1 MYEKILLKLKE
12 QRGTTSNVTDRSL
25 EDLAKSL
32 VSIITTDDI
41 LALTD
46 LSAAIASIDGNINHY
61 TSEAV
66 KKAKA
71 EEEKEKAKKVEE
83 AAAKKAEEAKRKK
96 AAGSKNEEIPE
107 YAQALMDQNKLI
119 LEQNQTF
126 ADNLNALKQEK
137 ETSKR
142 GEQLSKVLNGLPEYL
157 VNPIKESFKT
167 ASFKDEEAF
176 STYLQQV
183 EKSGKTFEQQAKE
196 QGLNTDTPT
205 IVVKKPVDNGE
216 TKELSAARE
225 MVNKHKK
232 EKEDATNSNN
242 K

>member
-12 QRGTTSNVTDRSL
+12 QRGTTSNVSDRSL
-25 EDLAKSL
+25 EDMAKSL
-32 VSIITTDDI
+32 VSIITTDDL

-46 LSAAIASIDGNINHY
+46 LSGAIASIDGNINHY

-66 KKAKA
+66 KKAKE
-71 EEEKEKAKKVEE
+71 EEEKEKVKKAEE
-83 AAAKKAEEAKRKK
+83 EIAKKAEEAKKK
-96 AAGSKNEEIPE
+96 KVAKGKGEEIPE

-142 GEQLSKVLNGLPEYL
+142 GERLSKVLNGLPEYL
-157 VNPIKESFKT
+157 VTPIKESFKT
-167 ASFKDEEAF
+167 ALFKDEEAF

-196 QGLNTDTPT
+196 QGLNTDTPSVT
-205 IVVKKPVDNGE
+205 VKKPVDNGE
-216 TKELSAARE
+216 TKELSSARE
-225 MVNKHKK
+225 LVNKLKK
-232 EKEDATNSNN
+232 EENATNSSN